1 MFSFRYLN
9 GPSQN
14 KVLGLVQALLYCN
27 VREESGNHGSPE
39 LHRVIPQGAIQPG
52 RRTSEGGLP
61 LGTTRYYLIQVI
73 RPLAGFAAEE
83 SAWSKGIKSHP
94 G

>member
-1 MFSFRYLN
+1 VFNRN

-14 KVLGLVQALLYCN
+14 KVLGLVLALLYCN

-61 LGTTRYYLIQVI
+61 LGATRYYLIQVI
-73 RPLAGFAAEE
+73 PPAGRIRSGTERLE
-83 SAWSKGIKSHP
+83 QRN
-94 G
+94 

>member
-1 MFSFRYLN
+1 MVDYPPFRESADVASLGRASAVSASEPSERMFSFRYLN

-39 LHRVIPQGAIQPG
+39 LHRVIP
-52 RRTSEGGLP
+52 
-61 LGTTRYYLIQVI
+61 
-73 RPLAGFAAEE
+73 
-83 SAWSKGIKSHP
+83 
-94 G
+94 